1 MEQDL
6 IILDELNGKE
16 AAVLLRSNKL
26 EDCFFSLMDERIL
39 TPENIYNGLI
49 DRTVKGQGGAFIKL
63 PNNTNGF
70 LRNSKG
76 LKLGEKILVQ
86 VTGYPDEGKAI
97 PLTNKI
103 MLKGRTVIVTPFA
116 KGINFSRQIKSE
128 HEKLRILDALN
139 SIFPDDLD
147 FGIIVRSVARHSRS
161 EEIQNE
167 AKSYINKAKKILSG
181 EEKKPTQLVQGSSP
195 HELALRE
202 WRISDDIK
210 VIYNGFEDYGILDK
224 LESLLNPKVEAGLG
238 TIFIESTRALVAVDV
253 NTGKD
258 FSLTSGLKANLN
270 LARML
275 PRQLR
280 LRGLG
285 GQIVLDLAP
294 MPKRDRKLF
303 EIELKRAF
311 KADPVDTTL
320 VGWTPLGHYEMQ
332 RKREKV
338 SLESVLKS

>member
-116 KGINFSRQIKSE
+116 KGINFSRQIKLE

-181 EEKKPTQLVQGSSP
+181 GEKKPTQLVQGSSP

>member
-76 LKLGEKILVQ
+76 LKLGEKIFVQ

-116 KGINFSRQIKSE
+116 KGINFSRQIKLE

-332 RKREKV
+332 RKRERV

>member
-63 PNNTNGF
+63 PNDTNGF

-97 PLTNKI
+97 PITNKI

-116 KGINFSRQIKSE
+116 KGINFSRQIKLE

-147 FGIIVRSVARHSRS
+147 FGIIVRSVARQSRP
-161 EEIQNE
+161 EDIQNE
-167 AKSYINKAKKILSG
+167 VKSYISKAKKILSG
-181 EEKKPTQLVQGSSP
+181 EGKKPTQLVQGSSP

-210 VIYNGFEDYGILDK
+210 IIYNGFEDYGILDK

-294 MPKRDRKLF
+294 MPKRHRKLF

-332 RKREKV
+332 RKRERV

>member
-63 PNNTNGF
+63 PNNANGF

-116 KGINFSRQIKSE
+116 KGINFSRQIKLE

>member
-116 KGINFSRQIKSE
+116 KGINFSRQIKLE

-139 SIFPDDLD
+139 SIFPGDLD

>member
-63 PNNTNGF
+63 PNNTTGF
-70 LRNSKG
+70 LRNFKG

-103 MLKGRTVIVTPFA
+103 MLKGRTIIVTPFA
-116 KGINFSRQIKSE
+116 KGINFSRQIKLE

-311 KADPVDTTL
+311 KADPVDTAL

-332 RKREKV
+332 RKRERV

>member
-76 LKLGEKILVQ
+76 LKLGEKIFVQ

-116 KGINFSRQIKSE
+116 KGINFSRQIKLE

-311 KADPVDTTL
+311 KVDPVDTTL

-332 RKREKV
+332 RKRERV

>member
-26 EDCFFSLMDERIL
+26 EDCFFSLTDERIL

-76 LKLGEKILVQ
+76 LKLGEKIFVQ

-103 MLKGRTVIVTPFA
+103 MLKGRTVIVTTFA
-116 KGINFSRQIKSE
+116 KGINFSRQIKLE

-167 AKSYINKAKKILSG
+167 AKSYINRAKKILSG

-195 HELALRE
+195 YELALRE

>member
-1 MEQDL
+1 MVQDL
-6 IILDELNGKE
+6 IILDELNGQE
-16 AAVLLRSNKL
+16 AAVLLRSNRI
-26 EDCFFSLMDERIL
+26 EDCFFSLVNKKFL
-39 TPENIYNGLI
+39 TPGNIYNGLI

-63 PNNTNGF
+63 PNNKTGF

-76 LKLGEKILVQ
+76 LKLGKKILVQ
-86 VTGYPDEGKAI
+86 VTGYPEEGKAI
-97 PLTNKI
+97 PLSNKI

-116 KGINFSRQIKSE
+116 KGVNFSRQIKLD
-128 HEKLRILDALN
+128 HEKLRILDVLN
-139 SIFPDDLD
+139 SIFSDDID
-147 FGIIVRSVARHSRS
+147 FGIIVRSIATQICS

-167 AKSYINKAKKILSG
+167 AKSYINIAQKILSD
-181 EEKKPTQLVQGSSP
+181 EEKKPTLLVQGSTP

-202 WRISDDIK
+202 WRDSDDIK
-210 VIYNGFEDYGILDK
+210 VISNGFEDYGILDK
-224 LESLLNPKVEAGLG
+224 LDSLLNPKVEAGLG
-238 TIFIESTRALVAVDV
+238 AVFIEPTRAVVAVDV

-258 FSLTSGLKANLN
+258 FSVTSGLKANLN

-303 EIELKRAF
+303 EINLKKAF

-320 VGWTPLGHYEMQ
+320 VGWTPLGHYEIQ
-332 RKREKV
+332 RKRERV
-338 SLESVLKS
+338 SLESVLKP

>member
-116 KGINFSRQIKSE
+116 KGINFSRQIKLE

-167 AKSYINKAKKILSG
+167 AKSYINTAKKILSG

>member
-26 EDCFFSLMDERIL
+26 EDCFFSLTDERIL

-116 KGINFSRQIKSE
+116 KGINFSRQIKLE

-332 RKREKV
+332 RKRERV

>member
-26 EDCFFSLMDERIL
+26 EDCFFSLTDERIL

-76 LKLGEKILVQ
+76 LKLGEKIFVQ

-116 KGINFSRQIKSE
+116 KGINFSRQIKLE

-161 EEIQNE
+161 EDIQNE
-167 AKSYINKAKKILSG
+167 AKFYINKAKKILSG

-202 WRISDDIK
+202 WQISDDIK

-311 KADPVDTTL
+311 KADPVDTAL
-320 VGWTPLGHYEMQ
+320 VVWTPLGHYEMQ
-332 RKREKV
+332 RKRERV

>member
-97 PLTNKI
+97 PITNKI

-116 KGINFSRQIKSE
+116 KGINFSRQIKLE

-181 EEKKPTQLVQGSSP
+181 EEKKPTRLVQGSSP

-332 RKREKV
+332 RKRERM